1 MFYSRLKWIVP
12 TALTLATFGA
22 AGKSAIAQT
31 PYNFSVT
38 YDTTVTIVPTNTPN
52 IVRATITGESKDA
65 PYGLTSFIS
74 DDYGLTNT
82 DPVTNITKTTFNSDP
97 TVFGLVGQQVFSD
110 RYYGGANELFGKASD
125 SAEINP
131 AAGTIQGGGT
141 ITIFNGTGIFQNATG
156 QIAFTEADQ
165 LTDPTVPAKGQA
177 LLKFSLQ
184 VPQKVPEATPNIA
197 LIGMG
202 MVGSTFVFCKHRR
215 KVTSG

>member
-12 TALTLATFGA
+12 VALTLATFGA
-22 AGKSAIAQT
+22 NEKSATAQT
-31 PYNFSVT
+31 PYNFNIT
-38 YDTTVTIVPTNTPN
+38 YDTTVTIVPTDTPN

-65 PYGLTSFIS
+65 PYGLRSFTS

-97 TVFGLVGQQVFSD
+97 SVFGLIGQQAFSD

-131 AAGTIQGGGT
+131 VAGTIQGGGT

-202 MVGSTFVFCKHRR
+202 MVGSTIVWRKHRR